1 MLYQPHRLTL
11 VEFMSETKV
20 YFEKQGGDRL
30 CGVHCLNSLLQGP
43 IFTQSDLNK
52 FAAEL
57 DKEESSLLVSEQKN
71 PQPRSM
77 TISSLSNRP
86 QSHNVDDTGNFSLGV
101 LEKAL
106 KSKYGLV
113 VENAARRD
121 IIQSISR
128 DGFEAH
134 DGFVIHLRDHWFSAR
149 AIPNPSYPGVRE
161 WYFLDSLKNGPQPV
175 TENDLW
181 GTIQGLI
188 QSGNNVFTVSGG
200 RLPLPIASSP
210 KPPVLRAHQFY
221 LTRKEIKDRLAISES
236 AGSGDGS
243 PSTSF
248 QVVDP
253 KKAKIETDWSKLGQ
267 GQSLSTSGRSGVR
280 DGGNDDDELAA
291 ALRESI
297 KDAAI
302 SEPIPEPSSEEPTQS
317 IVQLMVRF
325 PSGSRQV
332 RKFSLTKATVADV
345 FVWLKYVGAK
355 SLSPPVMLDE
365 FALVGTMDK
374 RGTKIVC
381 SRNGYLFTSEQGTEP
396 TLRGNPNDAVLSSVG
411 LSHGQEAFN
420 LQCM

>member
-1 MLYQPHRLTL
+1 
-11 VEFMSETKV
+11 MSETKV

-200 RLPLPIASSP
+200 SLPLPIASSP

-221 LTRKEIKDRLAISES
+221 LTRKEVKDRLAISES
-236 AGSGDGS
+236 ATGSGDGS

-291 ALRESI
+291 ALRESL
-297 KDAAI
+297 KDAAL
-302 SEPIPEPSSEEPTQS
+302 SEPIPEPPSEEPAQS

-355 SLSPPVMLDE
+355 SLSPPVMLEE

>member
-1 MLYQPHRLTL
+1 
-11 VEFMSETKV
+11 MSETKV
-20 YFEKQGGDRL
+20 YFERQGGDRL

-43 IFTQSDLNK
+43 IFTQADLNK

-106 KSKYGLV
+106 KSKYNLV

-188 QSGNNVFTVSGG
+188 QSGNNVFSISGG
-200 RLPLPIASSP
+200 RLPLPIVSSP

-221 LTRKEIKDRLAISES
+221 LTRKEIKDRLA
-236 AGSGDGS
+236 AVDTPGGDEGS

-253 KKAKIETDWSKLGQ
+253 KKPKVETDWSKLGQ
-267 GQSLSTSGRSGVR
+267 GQSLCTSGRVVL
-280 DGGNDDDELAA
+280 DTVEDDDLAA
-291 ALRESI
+291 ALRESL
-297 KDAAI
+297 KHAAI
-302 SEPIPEPSSEEPTQS
+302 SEPIPEPSTEEPPNS
-317 IVQLMVRF
+317 VVQLMVRF

-345 FVWLKYVGAK
+345 FIWLKFVGAK
-355 SLSPPVMLDE
+355 SLTPPVLLDQ

-381 SRNGYLFTSEQGTEP
+381 SKNGFLFTSEQGTEP
-396 TLRGNPNDAVLSSVG
+396 TPKGDPNDAILSSVG

-420 LQCM
+420 LQYI